1 MLRLN
6 TKIALFINT
15 SYYLKKNTIKKI
27 MQKIGTGI
35 YLKKENKIKTIWKR
49 IQQKQNKNMPEKK
62 RQKRK
67 NT

>member
-1 MLRLN
+1 
-6 TKIALFINT
+6 
-15 SYYLKKNTIKKI
+15 

>member
-1 MLRLN
+1 
-6 TKIALFINT
+6 
-15 SYYLKKNTIKKI
+15 

-35 YLKKENKIKTIWKR
+35 YLKKENKIKTIWKT
-49 IQQKQNKNMPEKK
+49 IQQKQNQNMPEKKK

>member
-1 MLRLN
+1 
-6 TKIALFINT
+6 
-15 SYYLKKNTIKKI
+15 

-62 RQKRK
+62 KTKKKEYIKAHLAEYRK
-67 NT
+67 N